1 MPGRRDEFDRVSI
14 YFDMSNL
21 YFAAKDMGIRIDYAR
36 LLDFLVGER
45 RLQRAYAY
53 LGVSPDDENSHS
65 FITWLSRNGFRVRTK
80 LLRRYEDGTTKAN
93 LDMELA
99 IDLLTQAPH
108 IDVAIIVSGD
118 GDFVS
123 LVDAAQRAGLRVEVA
138 ATPRQT
144 STDLIDVADRF
155 IDLEANARTY
165 ARAELPPRPYSTNTL
180 PPRPP
185 ARPPYEPGRAVYTPG
200 APANGPLGENR
211 PYRFAR
217 SAGRQWR
224 SWRPPAVAVL
234 SRSDPTRPRTPRP
247 SRRLSKRKTTSRSRR
262 RAILACCV
270 GSRRANRS
278 ERK

>member
-1 MPGRRDEFDRVSI
+1 MPPVRRDEFDRVSI
-14 YFDMSNL
+14 FFDMSNL

-36 LLDFLVGER
+36 LLDFLVGDR

-53 LGVSPDDENSHS
+53 LGVAPEDENSHS

-108 IDVAIIVSGD
+108 LDVAIIVSGD

-155 IDLEANARTY
+155 IDLEAHARTY
-165 ARAELPPRPYSTNTL
+165 ARAELPPRTFAPSG
-180 PPRPP
+180 PP
-185 ARPPYEPGRAVYTPG
+185 ARPPVRNNYEQPQVRTYVPGPSGGYTLREG
-200 APANGPLGENR
+200 NADTNGDGNGGRSFEPQR
-211 PYRFAR
+211 PYQAPQGAANAAAPVDEDEDEQQP
-217 SAGRQWR
+217 ST
-224 SWRPPAVAVL
+224 
-234 SRSDPTRPRTPRP
+234 SDPRLLRRTPPR
-247 SRRLSKRKTTSRSRR
+247 
-262 RAILACCV
+262 
-270 GSRRANRS
+270 
-278 ERK
+278 

>member
-1 MPGRRDEFDRVSI
+1 MPVRRDELDRVSI

-99 IDLLTQAPH
+99 IDLLTQAPF

-165 ARAELPPRPYSTNTL
+165 ARAELPPRSYGAPNL
-180 PPRPP
+180 APPRPGV
-185 ARPPYEPGRAVYTPG
+185 R
-200 APANGPLGENR
+200 PLGGVPGESRPLGMREGDNGDPIGGRGFEPQR
-211 PYRFAR
+211 PYQAPDM
-217 SAGRQWR
+217 S
-224 SWRPPAVAVL
+224 PPPMAEL
-234 SRSDPTRPRTPRP
+234 EDDDDDEPQPPTSDP
-247 SRRLSKRKTTSRSRR
+247 RLLKRQSPPMR
-262 RAILACCV
+262 
-270 GSRRANRS
+270 
-278 ERK
+278 

>member
-155 IDLEANARTY
+155 IDLEAHARTY
-165 ARAELPPRPYSTNTL
+165 ARAELPPRAYGTNTL
-180 PPRPP
+180 PPRGP
-185 ARPPYEPGRAVYTPG
+185 ARPGYSGG
-200 APANGPLGENR
+200 PASGPLGEGRTPVPRDGGGENGEGGHRGFEPQR
-211 PYRFAR
+211 PYQAQN
-217 SAGRQWR
+217 AA
-224 SWRPPAVAVL
+224 PAADIDEDEDEPQP
-234 SRSDPTRPRTPRP
+234 STSDPRLLRRQSPPR
-247 SRRLSKRKTTSRSRR
+247 
-262 RAILACCV
+262 
-270 GSRRANRS
+270 
-278 ERK
+278 

>member
-1 MPGRRDEFDRVSI
+1 MPARREEFDRVSI
-14 YFDMSNL
+14 FFDMSNL

-53 LGVSPDDENSHS
+53 LGVAQDDENSHS

-108 IDVAIIVSGD
+108 LDVAIIVSGD
-118 GDFVS
+118 GDFVG

-155 IDLEANARTY
+155 IDLEANARIY
-165 ARAELPPRPYSTNTL
+165 ARAELPRPYATNPL
-180 PPRPP
+180 GRGARPFEPNAGRPQYGAGGLNEGP
-185 ARPPYEPGRAVYTPG
+185 ARPFPPREIPASAEGAGEGQPQPGQRAFEPQRPYPAQPQPN
-200 APANGPLGENR
+200 PANANVR
-211 PYRFAR
+211 
-217 SAGRQWR
+217 
-224 SWRPPAVAVL
+224 VAVGEDEEEDEPQPPT
-234 SRSDPTRPRTPRP
+234 SDPRLLRRTPPLR
-247 SRRLSKRKTTSRSRR
+247 
-262 RAILACCV
+262 
-270 GSRRANRS
+270 
-278 ERK
+278 

>member
-1 MPGRRDEFDRVSI
+1 MASRREEFDRVSI

-36 LLDFLVGER
+36 LLEFLVGER

-53 LGVSPDDENSHS
+53 LGVAPDDENSHS

-155 IDLEANARTY
+155 IDLEANARVY
-165 ARAELPPRPYSTNTL
+165 ARAELPPRPYGTSTL
-180 PPRPP
+180 RQAPPRPFDQN
-185 ARPPYEPGRAVYTPG
+185 ARPGHPGSGPLNAPGGFGGRDQGPDNGNEQVGGGPQRTFEPQRPYQ
-200 APANGPLGENR
+200 APAPLQAQVGGYGPDDDDDE
-211 PYRFAR
+211 P
-217 SAGRQWR
+217 Q
-224 SWRPPAVAVL
+224 PPT
-234 SRSDPTRPRTPRP
+234 SDPRLLRRTPPTR
-247 SRRLSKRKTTSRSRR
+247 
-262 RAILACCV
+262 
-270 GSRRANRS
+270 
-278 ERK
+278 

>member
-1 MPGRRDEFDRVSI
+1 MPTRRDEFDRVSI

-36 LLDFLVGER
+36 LLDFLVGDR

-53 LGVSPDDENSHS
+53 LGVAPDDENSHS

-80 LLRRYEDGTTKAN
+80 VLRRYEDGTTKAN

-123 LVDAAQRAGLRVEVA
+123 LVDAAQSMGLRVEVA

-165 ARAELPPRPYSTNTL
+165 ARAELPPRPYGTSTL
-180 PPRPP
+180 RQPGRGFDP
-185 ARPPYEPGRAVYTPG
+185 ARPGHPGS
-200 APANGPLGENR
+200 GPLN
-211 PYRFAR
+211 A
-217 SAGRQWR
+217 
-224 SWRPPAVAVL
+224 PPQ
-234 SRSDPTRPRTPRP
+234 S
-247 SRRLSKRKTTSRSRR
+247 
-262 RAILACCV
+262 
-270 GSRRANRS
+270 
-278 ERK
+278 

>member
-165 ARAELPPRPYSTNTL
+165 ARAELPPRSYGTNTL
-180 PPRPP
+180 PPRGPVRPFEQGGRPGYAGGPP
-185 ARPPYEPGRAVYTPG
+185 S
-200 APANGPLGENR
+200 GPLGENR
-211 PYRFAR
+211 PYGAR
-217 SAGRQWR
+217 DQGGENGDATPGPRGFEPQR
-224 SWRPPAVAVL
+224 PYQAPNTVPPPAIDEDDDEPQPPT
-234 SRSDPTRPRTPRP
+234 SDPRLL
-247 SRRLSKRKTTSRSRR
+247 RRSPLR
-262 RAILACCV
+262 
-270 GSRRANRS
+270 
-278 ERK
+278 

>member
-1 MPGRRDEFDRVSI
+1 MPSRREEFDRVSI

-36 LLDFLVGER
+36 LLEFLVGER

-53 LGVSPDDENSHS
+53 LGVAPDDENSHS

-165 ARAELPPRPYSTNTL
+165 ARAELPPRPYGTSSLGRGPT
-180 PPRPP
+180 RPFEQN
-185 ARPPYEPGRAVYTPG
+185 RPGFGPGPNNASG
-200 APANGPLGENR
+200 GENR
-211 PYRFAR
+211 QFPPRDPQVDAGEATGPRNFEPQRPYQAPG
-217 SAGRQWR
+217 ATPAPT
-224 SWRPPAVAVL
+224 PPVDEDDDEPQPPT
-234 SRSDPTRPRTPRP
+234 SDPRLLRRTPPLR
-247 SRRLSKRKTTSRSRR
+247 
-262 RAILACCV
+262 
-270 GSRRANRS
+270 
-278 ERK
+278 

>member
-1 MPGRRDEFDRVSI
+1 MPTRRDEFDRVSI

-53 LGVSPDDENSHS
+53 LGVAPDDENSHS

-80 LLRRYEDGTTKAN
+80 VLRRYEDGTTKAN
-93 LDMELA
+93 LDLELA

-123 LVDAAQRAGLRVEVA
+123 LVDAAQREGLRVEVA

-165 ARAELPPRPYSTNTL
+165 ARAELPRPYTGQL
-180 PPRPP
+180 GGRPP
-185 ARPPYEPGRAVYTPG
+185 IRGQYGTG
-200 APANGPLGENR
+200 QLGENR
-211 PYRFAR
+211 PYPMRDPAETTEGQR
-217 SAGRQWR
+217 SFEPQRPYPAATPPPQTNSLQATNTTNADDVEDEDEQQPPTSDPRLLRRSGPPLGRQ
-224 SWRPPAVAVL
+224 
-234 SRSDPTRPRTPRP
+234 
-247 SRRLSKRKTTSRSRR
+247 
-262 RAILACCV
+262 
-270 GSRRANRS
+270 
-278 ERK
+278 

>member
-1 MPGRRDEFDRVSI
+1 MPARREEFDRVSI
-14 YFDMSNL
+14 FFDMSNL

-36 LLDFLVGER
+36 LLEFLVGDR

-53 LGVSPDDENSHS
+53 LGVAQDDENSHS

-80 LLRRYEDGTTKAN
+80 MLRRYEDGTTKAN

-108 IDVAIIVSGD
+108 LDVAIIVSGD

-165 ARAELPPRPYSTNTL
+165 ARAELPRPYGGAPLPRDRGVNRPFEPAAPSRAPFGGPAQDTRPAAPREETGNEGQRGFEPQRPYAAPVGASTA
-180 PPRPP
+180 PPRVPDDLEEEDEPQPP
-185 ARPPYEPGRAVYTPG
+185 T
-200 APANGPLGENR
+200 
-211 PYRFAR
+211 
-217 SAGRQWR
+217 
-224 SWRPPAVAVL
+224 
-234 SRSDPTRPRTPRP
+234 SDPRLLRRTPPVR
-247 SRRLSKRKTTSRSRR
+247 
-262 RAILACCV
+262 
-270 GSRRANRS
+270 
-278 ERK
+278 

>member
-1 MPGRRDEFDRVSI
+1 MPARREEFDRVSI
-14 YFDMSNL
+14 FFDMSNL
-21 YFAAKDMGIRIDYAR
+21 YFAAQDMGIRIDYAR
-36 LLDFLVGER
+36 LLEFLVGDR

-53 LGVSPDDENSHS
+53 LGVAQDDENSHS

-155 IDLEANARTY
+155 IDLEANARIY
-165 ARAELPPRPYSTNTL
+165 ARADLPPRSFGTSTLARGAVRPAYGSGSL
-180 PPRPP
+180 PDRFGV
-185 ARPPYEPGRAVYTPG
+185 RDHGENGDSG
-200 APANGPLGENR
+200 APGPRAFEPQR
-211 PYRFAR
+211 PYPA
-217 SAGRQWR
+217 SAPNTGQP
-224 SWRPPAVAVL
+224 SLDEEEDDDEPQPPT
-234 SRSDPTRPRTPRP
+234 SDPRLLRRTPP
-247 SRRLSKRKTTSRSRR
+247 SR
-262 RAILACCV
+262 
-270 GSRRANRS
+270 
-278 ERK
+278 

>member
-1 MPGRRDEFDRVSI
+1 MPPVRRDEFDRVSI
-14 YFDMSNL
+14 FFDMSNL

-53 LGVSPDDENSHS
+53 LGVAPEDENSHS

-155 IDLEANARTY
+155 IDLEAHARTY
-165 ARAELPPRPYSTNTL
+165 ARAELPPRAFAPAGA
-180 PPRPP
+180 P
-185 ARPPYEPGRAVYTPG
+185 ARPAPRNYEQPQVRTYVPGPTGGYTLREG
-200 APANGPLGENR
+200 NADTNSEGNGQRSFEPQR
-211 PYRFAR
+211 PYQAPQGAANTAAPVDDEEDEPQP
-217 SAGRQWR
+217 ST
-224 SWRPPAVAVL
+224 
-234 SRSDPTRPRTPRP
+234 SDPRLLRRTPPR
-247 SRRLSKRKTTSRSRR
+247 
-262 RAILACCV
+262 
-270 GSRRANRS
+270 
-278 ERK
+278 

>member
-1 MPGRRDEFDRVSI
+1 
-14 YFDMSNL
+14 MSNL

-36 LLDFLVGER
+36 LLEFLVGER

-53 LGVSPDDENSHS
+53 LGVAPDDENSHS

-138 ATPRQT
+138 ATPRQN
-144 STDLIDVADRF
+144 LDRPDRRGRPF
-155 IDLEANARTY
+155 HRPGSERAHLRPRRIAAAPLWHQRAAPTGAHLR
-165 ARAELPPRPYSTNTL
+165 ARANWPRLGAAERPTAAIRCARFACGQWRRGDRQRPAAHLRAPTTLPGPGSAAASARRWRLPPR
-180 PPRPP
+180 
-185 ARPPYEPGRAVYTPG
+185 
-200 APANGPLGENR
+200 
-211 PYRFAR
+211 
-217 SAGRQWR
+217 
-224 SWRPPAVAVL
+224 
-234 SRSDPTRPRTPRP
+234 
-247 SRRLSKRKTTSRSRR
+247 
-262 RAILACCV
+262 
-270 GSRRANRS
+270 
-278 ERK
+278 